1 VETPCEQP
9 QQITAASSTAAG
21 SMRLSLPRAIQ
32 LRRMVSGIVLQRS
45 NIVA

>member
-1 VETPCEQP
+1 
-9 QQITAASSTAAG
+9 
-21 SMRLSLPRAIQ
+21 MLLSLPRAIQ